1 MVSDEHSCSCSHKR
15 DSIAN
20 EDPIQF
26 HSLDN
31 GFLSVWS
38 VECSSKVAEEP
49 WVVEAFV
56 AVVAVVV
63 ANPFEVLQCQVIVV
77 VVAVELVDGV
87 VVVESVYELERLGEE
102 AMTSFVLH
110 QMKQIRTVILHHH
123 HPYLQH
129 CATLLLP
136 PLKHWQQPL
145 TLRQKGYPNHQ
156 HQQQ

>member
-1 MVSDEHSCSCSHKR
+1 MVSDVHSCSCHHKL

-20 EDPIQF
+20 EDLIQC
-26 HSLDN
+26 HSLGN
-31 GFLSVWS
+31 GCLSVWS

-77 VVAVELVDGV
+77 VVAVELVGEV
-87 VVVESVYELERLGEE
+87 VVAESVYGLERLDAE

-110 QMKQIRTVILHHH
+110 QMKQIRTERLHHH
-123 HPYLQH
+123 LSLIHI
-129 CATLLLP
+129 
-136 PLKHWQQPL
+136 
-145 TLRQKGYPNHQ
+145 
-156 HQQQ
+156 

>member
-1 MVSDEHSCSCSHKR
+1 MVSDEHSCSCFRKQ
-15 DSIAN
+15 DSSAS

-38 VECSSKVAEEP
+38 VECSSKVAEEA
-49 WVVEAFV
+49 WVVEAIV
-56 AVVAVVV
+56 AVVAEVA

-77 VVAVELVDGV
+77 VAVVQVAEV
-87 VVVESVYELERLGEE
+87 VVAESVYELEQLGAE
-102 AMTSFVLH
+102 AMTFFVLH
-110 QMKQIRTVILHHH
+110 QMKQIRRAILHHH

-136 PLKHWQQPL
+136 PL
-145 TLRQKGYPNHQ
+145 
-156 HQQQ
+156 